1 MAEAAE
7 MSLNLLSQQTEQERS
22 QKQDQINNELQ
33 SSVKYYFFTKRQAM
47 SNINWILEIYI

>member
-22 QKQDQINNELQ
+22 QKQDQITNELQ
-33 SSVKYYFFTKRQAM
+33 SSVKYDLVSQ
-47 SNINWILEIYI
+47 SDVQHQPNIRELQVK

>member
-22 QKQDQINNELQ
+22 QKQDQITNELQ
-33 SSVKYYFFTKRQAM
+33 SSVKYELVSQ
-47 SNINWILEIYI
+47 SDVQHQPNIRELQVN

>member
-22 QKQDQINNELQ
+22 QKQDQITNELQ
-33 SSVKYYFFTKRQAM
+33 SSVKYDLVSQ
-47 SNINWILEIYI
+47 SDVQHQPNIRELQVN